1 MPSLRACGGSCPE
14 AQVSQTRPL
23 GGGGAAVFI
32 FCCSWQ
38 RPEGLRHRPTGVAP
52 GPTQAAERLSSRGDA
67 GPLCAPRVR
76 LRGRLWPHCQALRRR
91 REVTAGGRRQHTE
104 MALPRQLDGGHGPG
118 PSVQRCRGQRGRTSS
133 RQQNVAEPWAA
144 PPEPTDRSASPG
156 HFRRLRSRSFEPPTS
171 PRPHPSRPL
180 GRPRCR
186 RCRGSPEHRRRQEAR
201 GRRAARARRGPR
213 RGRLCRRQARP
224 VVLRTDQEG
233 EWTPRESGGAC
244 RPALPSDR
252 LTPQLRARP
261 RPGPLRAEARGGGG
275 GGRCRERRGGPA
287 TWAQTGAGTV
297 VPCDGGPGLSQR
309 GQRRL
314 PHRGAPQW
322 QGAQLGQQRRNG
334 VWPRGLGGER
344 KHGARGPSD
353 RRAPLWPGG
362 LGLPGVSAGD

>member
-1 MPSLRACGGSCPE
+1 
-14 AQVSQTRPL
+14 
-23 GGGGAAVFI
+23 
-32 FCCSWQ
+32 
-38 RPEGLRHRPTGVAP
+38 
-52 GPTQAAERLSSRGDA
+52 
-67 GPLCAPRVR
+67 
-76 LRGRLWPHCQALRRR
+76 
-91 REVTAGGRRQHTE
+91 

-118 PSVQRCRGQRGRTSS
+118 LSVQRCRGQRGRTSS

-252 LTPQLRARP
+252 LAPQLRARP
-261 RPGPLRAEARGGGG
+261 RPQGPGRAKEAPPL
-275 GGRCRERRGGPA
+275 GGPA
-287 TWAQTGAGTV
+287 VAGGAARSAKEKRGVASRAGRGEETRGAGAERQA
-297 VPCDGGPGLSQR
+297 CASEAR
-309 GQRRL
+309 
-314 PHRGAPQW
+314 
-322 QGAQLGQQRRNG
+322 
-334 VWPRGLGGER
+334 WP
-344 KHGARGPSD
+344 
-353 RRAPLWPGG
+353 WP
-362 LGLPGVSAGD
+362 PRCECR